1 MAENTIKVRQKQRYD
16 TEANWKS
23 KNPVLLAG
31 EIAISS
37 DKTGLMK
44 VGDGKS
50 LWTAI
55 PYSKASLSKTDV
67 TTALGYTPPTTN
79 TTYSIGTSSTAGI
92 VKLYTGTG
100 SNTDGSMTQAAIKS
114 ALDGKSGTGHTHNYA
129 GSGSAGG
136 SANSAVKLDTATAG
150 STTQP
155 VYFSGGKPAVCTY
168 TLGKSVPSNAVFTDT
183 WRGIQNNLAS
193 DSATDSLAAAQGK
206 ALKSLITDLSSK
218 SFQKKTDTIIN
229 TTDWNTI
236 KDPGCYK
243 VQVVT
248 WGDAT
253 KLHSPNAYLS
263 NLYQYGLLLVFRATD
278 ADTELRTVQIFM
290 PHRSDSSNPVL
301 TRMLN
306 GSTWNA
312 WSTIGRGIKWSE
324 INGKPSTFTPS
335 SHTHDDRYYTE
346 TEIDTKLKGKSGTDH
361 KHDLSTMINTLSTGA
376 AVPTDADYFVSQY
389 VGGGTTTTSYHR
401 RPVSALWSYIK
412 AKTDGLYQTKGNY
425 AAASHKHGNAD
436 ITNIDASKISSGT
449 IDLARLPQGALER
462 CVIVADETA
471 RLKLTTA
478 TVQKGDTVK
487 VTATNKM
494 YFVIDDTKLNTEA
507 GYTVYTAGTATSVP
521 WSGVTGK
528 PSTYPPSEHTHDINA
543 LINTL
548 GIGTATP
555 TDTDYYICQTA
566 GGGTSDLTYARR
578 STSSMWNYIKGKA
591 DTIYQP
597 KGSYATSDHTH
608 TYIIDCGNN
617 ASKTT
622 LAYSKAGL
630 GYSEYTWLAAW
641 NGYELR
647 AVNKN
652 QFATS
657 GHTHSQYYDSTISRT
672 TNTVLAAPNGSN
684 GGATF
689 RALMEEDLPRHN
701 NPYYWEFIGTSGQD
715 GYIKIMTIKPTVA
728 YQNQPMTFLFGQRG
742 VVSVCRLSI
751 EFTNAGSASTTEVN
765 SFTVAGAGMN
775 FYIVKSS
782 AGVFDVY
789 VKKIDKYDS
798 IVLYGYWKSSFMD
811 STTITFSDTQIT
823 SVPSGYV
830 QAGWGETVNRSA
842 VSNRTDNSI
851 IVQLNGGSTEGTNKF
866 TFNGSA
872 AKTINI
878 TPSAIGAS
886 AVGHSHGVLEDP
898 TKSGANTTN
907 FVSLSYYAKELDDS
921 TSDYVAVWN
930 KKGNQIGTQS
940 KSAFVLASRTYNVTS
955 GTIYLPWDDTSARAK
970 LPTIETLT
978 RWNGAYDKNG
988 GSVLAYCNQGAFA
1001 NGATCNITYGTSA
1014 PTGSGKKG
1022 DIYIQIS

>member
-1 MAENTIKVRQKQRYD
+1 MAENIIKVRQKQRCD
-16 TEANWKS
+16 TEANWTS

-37 DKTGLMK
+37 DKNGLMK

-100 SNTDGSMTQAAIKS
+100 SNTDGAMTQAAIKS
-114 ALDGKSGTGHTHNYA
+114 ALNGKSGT
-129 GSGSAGG
+129 
-136 SANSAVKLDTATAG
+136 
-150 STTQP
+150 
-155 VYFSGGKPAVCTY
+155 
-168 TLGKSVPSNAVFTDT
+168 
-183 WRGIQNNLAS
+183 
-193 DSATDSLAAAQGK
+193 
-206 ALKSLITDLSSK
+206 
-218 SFQKKTDTIIN
+218 
-229 TTDWNTI
+229 
-236 KDPGCYK
+236 
-243 VQVVT
+243 
-248 WGDAT
+248 
-253 KLHSPNAYLS
+253 
-263 NLYQYGLLLVFRATD
+263 
-278 ADTELRTVQIFM
+278 
-290 PHRSDSSNPVL
+290 
-301 TRMLN
+301 
-306 GSTWNA
+306 
-312 WSTIGRGIKWSE
+312 
-324 INGKPSTFTPS
+324 
-335 SHTHDDRYYTE
+335 
-346 TEIDTKLKGKSGTDH
+346 
-361 KHDLSTMINTLSTGA
+361 
-376 AVPTDADYFVSQY
+376 
-389 VGGGTTTTSYHR
+389 
-401 RPVSALWSYIK
+401 
-412 AKTDGLYQTKGNY
+412 
-425 AAASHKHGNAD
+425 
-436 ITNIDASKISSGT
+436 
-449 IDLARLPQGALER
+449 
-462 CVIVADETA
+462 
-471 RLKLTTA
+471 
-478 TVQKGDTVK
+478 
-487 VTATNKM
+487 
-494 YFVIDDTKLNTEA
+494 
-507 GYTVYTAGTATSVP
+507 
-521 WSGVTGK
+521 
-528 PSTYPPSEHTHDINA
+528 
-543 LINTL
+543 
-548 GIGTATP
+548 
-555 TDTDYYICQTA
+555 
-566 GGGTSDLTYARR
+566 
-578 STSSMWNYIKGKA
+578 
-591 DTIYQP
+591 
-597 KGSYATSDHTH
+597 DHTH

-701 NPYYWEFIGTSGQD
+701 NPYYREFNGTSGQD

-811 STTITFSDTQIT
+811 NTTITFSDTQIT

>member
-1 MAENTIKVRQKQRYD
+1 MAENIIKVRQKQRCD
-16 TEANWKS
+16 TEANWTS

-37 DKTGLMK
+37 DKNGLMK

-100 SNTDGSMTQAAIKS
+100 SNTDGAMTQAAIKS
-114 ALDGKSGTGHTHNYA
+114 ALNGKSGTG
-129 GSGSAGG
+129 
-136 SANSAVKLDTATAG
+136 
-150 STTQP
+150 
-155 VYFSGGKPAVCTY
+155 
-168 TLGKSVPSNAVFTDT
+168 
-183 WRGIQNNLAS
+183 
-193 DSATDSLAAAQGK
+193 
-206 ALKSLITDLSSK
+206 
-218 SFQKKTDTIIN
+218 
-229 TTDWNTI
+229 
-236 KDPGCYK
+236 
-243 VQVVT
+243 
-248 WGDAT
+248 
-253 KLHSPNAYLS
+253 
-263 NLYQYGLLLVFRATD
+263 
-278 ADTELRTVQIFM
+278 
-290 PHRSDSSNPVL
+290 
-301 TRMLN
+301 
-306 GSTWNA
+306 
-312 WSTIGRGIKWSE
+312 
-324 INGKPSTFTPS
+324 
-335 SHTHDDRYYTE
+335 
-346 TEIDTKLKGKSGTDH
+346 
-361 KHDLSTMINTLSTGA
+361 
-376 AVPTDADYFVSQY
+376 
-389 VGGGTTTTSYHR
+389 
-401 RPVSALWSYIK
+401 
-412 AKTDGLYQTKGNY
+412 
-425 AAASHKHGNAD
+425 
-436 ITNIDASKISSGT
+436 
-449 IDLARLPQGALER
+449 
-462 CVIVADETA
+462 
-471 RLKLTTA
+471 
-478 TVQKGDTVK
+478 
-487 VTATNKM
+487 
-494 YFVIDDTKLNTEA
+494 
-507 GYTVYTAGTATSVP
+507 
-521 WSGVTGK
+521 
-528 PSTYPPSEHTHDINA
+528 
-543 LINTL
+543 
-548 GIGTATP
+548 
-555 TDTDYYICQTA
+555 
-566 GGGTSDLTYARR
+566 
-578 STSSMWNYIKGKA
+578 
-591 DTIYQP
+591 
-597 KGSYATSDHTH
+597 HTH

-701 NPYYWEFIGTSGQD
+701 NPYYREFNGTSGQD

-811 STTITFSDTQIT
+811 NTTITFSDTQIT

>member
-1 MAENTIKVRQKQRYD
+1 MAENIIKVRQKQRCD
-16 TEANWKS
+16 TEANWTS

-37 DKTGLMK
+37 DKNGLMK

-100 SNTDGSMTQAAIKS
+100 SNTDGAMTQAAIKS
-114 ALDGKSGTGHTHNYA
+114 ALNGKSGT
-129 GSGSAGG
+129 
-136 SANSAVKLDTATAG
+136 
-150 STTQP
+150 
-155 VYFSGGKPAVCTY
+155 
-168 TLGKSVPSNAVFTDT
+168 
-183 WRGIQNNLAS
+183 
-193 DSATDSLAAAQGK
+193 
-206 ALKSLITDLSSK
+206 
-218 SFQKKTDTIIN
+218 
-229 TTDWNTI
+229 
-236 KDPGCYK
+236 
-243 VQVVT
+243 
-248 WGDAT
+248 
-253 KLHSPNAYLS
+253 
-263 NLYQYGLLLVFRATD
+263 
-278 ADTELRTVQIFM
+278 
-290 PHRSDSSNPVL
+290 
-301 TRMLN
+301 
-306 GSTWNA
+306 
-312 WSTIGRGIKWSE
+312 
-324 INGKPSTFTPS
+324 
-335 SHTHDDRYYTE
+335 
-346 TEIDTKLKGKSGTDH
+346 
-361 KHDLSTMINTLSTGA
+361 
-376 AVPTDADYFVSQY
+376 
-389 VGGGTTTTSYHR
+389 
-401 RPVSALWSYIK
+401 
-412 AKTDGLYQTKGNY
+412 
-425 AAASHKHGNAD
+425 
-436 ITNIDASKISSGT
+436 
-449 IDLARLPQGALER
+449 
-462 CVIVADETA
+462 
-471 RLKLTTA
+471 
-478 TVQKGDTVK
+478 
-487 VTATNKM
+487 
-494 YFVIDDTKLNTEA
+494 
-507 GYTVYTAGTATSVP
+507 
-521 WSGVTGK
+521 
-528 PSTYPPSEHTHDINA
+528 
-543 LINTL
+543 
-548 GIGTATP
+548 
-555 TDTDYYICQTA
+555 
-566 GGGTSDLTYARR
+566 
-578 STSSMWNYIKGKA
+578 
-591 DTIYQP
+591 
-597 KGSYATSDHTH
+597 DHTH

-751 EFTNAGSASTTEVN
+751 EFTNAGSVSTTEVN

-872 AKTINI
+872 SKTINI

>member
-1 MAENTIKVRQKQRYD
+1 MAENIIKVRQKQRCD
-16 TEANWKS
+16 TEANWTS

-37 DKTGLMK
+37 DKNGLMK

-100 SNTDGSMTQAAIKS
+100 SNTDGAMTQAAIKS
-114 ALDGKSGTGHTHNYA
+114 ALNGKSGT
-129 GSGSAGG
+129 
-136 SANSAVKLDTATAG
+136 
-150 STTQP
+150 
-155 VYFSGGKPAVCTY
+155 
-168 TLGKSVPSNAVFTDT
+168 
-183 WRGIQNNLAS
+183 
-193 DSATDSLAAAQGK
+193 
-206 ALKSLITDLSSK
+206 
-218 SFQKKTDTIIN
+218 
-229 TTDWNTI
+229 
-236 KDPGCYK
+236 
-243 VQVVT
+243 
-248 WGDAT
+248 
-253 KLHSPNAYLS
+253 
-263 NLYQYGLLLVFRATD
+263 
-278 ADTELRTVQIFM
+278 
-290 PHRSDSSNPVL
+290 
-301 TRMLN
+301 
-306 GSTWNA
+306 
-312 WSTIGRGIKWSE
+312 
-324 INGKPSTFTPS
+324 
-335 SHTHDDRYYTE
+335 
-346 TEIDTKLKGKSGTDH
+346 
-361 KHDLSTMINTLSTGA
+361 
-376 AVPTDADYFVSQY
+376 
-389 VGGGTTTTSYHR
+389 
-401 RPVSALWSYIK
+401 
-412 AKTDGLYQTKGNY
+412 
-425 AAASHKHGNAD
+425 
-436 ITNIDASKISSGT
+436 
-449 IDLARLPQGALER
+449 
-462 CVIVADETA
+462 
-471 RLKLTTA
+471 
-478 TVQKGDTVK
+478 
-487 VTATNKM
+487 
-494 YFVIDDTKLNTEA
+494 
-507 GYTVYTAGTATSVP
+507 
-521 WSGVTGK
+521 
-528 PSTYPPSEHTHDINA
+528 
-543 LINTL
+543 
-548 GIGTATP
+548 
-555 TDTDYYICQTA
+555 
-566 GGGTSDLTYARR
+566 
-578 STSSMWNYIKGKA
+578 
-591 DTIYQP
+591 
-597 KGSYATSDHTH
+597 DHTH

-701 NPYYWEFIGTSGQD
+701 NPYYREFNGTSGQD

>member
-1 MAENTIKVRQKQRYD
+1 MAENIIKVRQKQRCD
-16 TEANWKS
+16 TEANWTS

-37 DKTGLMK
+37 DKNGLMK

-92 VKLYTGTG
+92 AKLYTGTG
-100 SNTDGSMTQAAIKS
+100 SNTDGAMTQAAIKS
-114 ALDGKSGTGHTHNYA
+114 ALNGKSGT
-129 GSGSAGG
+129 
-136 SANSAVKLDTATAG
+136 
-150 STTQP
+150 
-155 VYFSGGKPAVCTY
+155 
-168 TLGKSVPSNAVFTDT
+168 
-183 WRGIQNNLAS
+183 
-193 DSATDSLAAAQGK
+193 
-206 ALKSLITDLSSK
+206 
-218 SFQKKTDTIIN
+218 
-229 TTDWNTI
+229 
-236 KDPGCYK
+236 
-243 VQVVT
+243 
-248 WGDAT
+248 
-253 KLHSPNAYLS
+253 
-263 NLYQYGLLLVFRATD
+263 
-278 ADTELRTVQIFM
+278 
-290 PHRSDSSNPVL
+290 
-301 TRMLN
+301 
-306 GSTWNA
+306 
-312 WSTIGRGIKWSE
+312 
-324 INGKPSTFTPS
+324 
-335 SHTHDDRYYTE
+335 
-346 TEIDTKLKGKSGTDH
+346 
-361 KHDLSTMINTLSTGA
+361 
-376 AVPTDADYFVSQY
+376 
-389 VGGGTTTTSYHR
+389 
-401 RPVSALWSYIK
+401 
-412 AKTDGLYQTKGNY
+412 
-425 AAASHKHGNAD
+425 
-436 ITNIDASKISSGT
+436 
-449 IDLARLPQGALER
+449 
-462 CVIVADETA
+462 
-471 RLKLTTA
+471 
-478 TVQKGDTVK
+478 
-487 VTATNKM
+487 
-494 YFVIDDTKLNTEA
+494 
-507 GYTVYTAGTATSVP
+507 
-521 WSGVTGK
+521 
-528 PSTYPPSEHTHDINA
+528 
-543 LINTL
+543 
-548 GIGTATP
+548 
-555 TDTDYYICQTA
+555 
-566 GGGTSDLTYARR
+566 
-578 STSSMWNYIKGKA
+578 
-591 DTIYQP
+591 
-597 KGSYATSDHTH
+597 DHTH

-751 EFTNAGSASTTEVN
+751 EFTNAGSVSTTEVN

-872 AKTINI
+872 SKTINI

>member
-1 MAENTIKVRQKQRYD
+1 MAENIIKVRQKQRCD
-16 TEANWKS
+16 TEANWTS

-37 DKTGLMK
+37 DKNGLMK

-100 SNTDGSMTQAAIKS
+100 SNTDGAMTQAAIKS
-114 ALDGKSGTGHTHNYA
+114 ALNGKSGT
-129 GSGSAGG
+129 
-136 SANSAVKLDTATAG
+136 
-150 STTQP
+150 
-155 VYFSGGKPAVCTY
+155 
-168 TLGKSVPSNAVFTDT
+168 
-183 WRGIQNNLAS
+183 
-193 DSATDSLAAAQGK
+193 
-206 ALKSLITDLSSK
+206 
-218 SFQKKTDTIIN
+218 
-229 TTDWNTI
+229 
-236 KDPGCYK
+236 
-243 VQVVT
+243 
-248 WGDAT
+248 
-253 KLHSPNAYLS
+253 
-263 NLYQYGLLLVFRATD
+263 
-278 ADTELRTVQIFM
+278 
-290 PHRSDSSNPVL
+290 
-301 TRMLN
+301 
-306 GSTWNA
+306 
-312 WSTIGRGIKWSE
+312 
-324 INGKPSTFTPS
+324 
-335 SHTHDDRYYTE
+335 
-346 TEIDTKLKGKSGTDH
+346 
-361 KHDLSTMINTLSTGA
+361 
-376 AVPTDADYFVSQY
+376 
-389 VGGGTTTTSYHR
+389 
-401 RPVSALWSYIK
+401 
-412 AKTDGLYQTKGNY
+412 
-425 AAASHKHGNAD
+425 
-436 ITNIDASKISSGT
+436 
-449 IDLARLPQGALER
+449 
-462 CVIVADETA
+462 
-471 RLKLTTA
+471 
-478 TVQKGDTVK
+478 
-487 VTATNKM
+487 
-494 YFVIDDTKLNTEA
+494 
-507 GYTVYTAGTATSVP
+507 
-521 WSGVTGK
+521 
-528 PSTYPPSEHTHDINA
+528 
-543 LINTL
+543 
-548 GIGTATP
+548 
-555 TDTDYYICQTA
+555 
-566 GGGTSDLTYARR
+566 
-578 STSSMWNYIKGKA
+578 
-591 DTIYQP
+591 
-597 KGSYATSDHTH
+597 DHTH

-701 NPYYWEFIGTSGQD
+701 NPYYREFNGTSGQD

-811 STTITFSDTQIT
+811 NTTITFSDTQIT
-823 SVPSGYV
+823 SVPSGYA

>member
-1 MAENTIKVRQKQRYD
+1 MAENIIKVRQKQRCD
-16 TEANWKS
+16 TEANWTS

-37 DKTGLMK
+37 DKNGLMK

-79 TTYSIGTSSTAGI
+79 TTYSIGTPSTAGI

-100 SNTDGSMTQAAIKS
+100 SNTDGAMTQAAIKS
-114 ALDGKSGTGHTHNYA
+114 ALNGKSGT
-129 GSGSAGG
+129 
-136 SANSAVKLDTATAG
+136 
-150 STTQP
+150 
-155 VYFSGGKPAVCTY
+155 
-168 TLGKSVPSNAVFTDT
+168 
-183 WRGIQNNLAS
+183 
-193 DSATDSLAAAQGK
+193 
-206 ALKSLITDLSSK
+206 
-218 SFQKKTDTIIN
+218 
-229 TTDWNTI
+229 
-236 KDPGCYK
+236 
-243 VQVVT
+243 
-248 WGDAT
+248 
-253 KLHSPNAYLS
+253 
-263 NLYQYGLLLVFRATD
+263 
-278 ADTELRTVQIFM
+278 
-290 PHRSDSSNPVL
+290 
-301 TRMLN
+301 
-306 GSTWNA
+306 
-312 WSTIGRGIKWSE
+312 
-324 INGKPSTFTPS
+324 
-335 SHTHDDRYYTE
+335 
-346 TEIDTKLKGKSGTDH
+346 
-361 KHDLSTMINTLSTGA
+361 
-376 AVPTDADYFVSQY
+376 
-389 VGGGTTTTSYHR
+389 
-401 RPVSALWSYIK
+401 
-412 AKTDGLYQTKGNY
+412 
-425 AAASHKHGNAD
+425 
-436 ITNIDASKISSGT
+436 
-449 IDLARLPQGALER
+449 
-462 CVIVADETA
+462 
-471 RLKLTTA
+471 
-478 TVQKGDTVK
+478 
-487 VTATNKM
+487 
-494 YFVIDDTKLNTEA
+494 
-507 GYTVYTAGTATSVP
+507 
-521 WSGVTGK
+521 
-528 PSTYPPSEHTHDINA
+528 
-543 LINTL
+543 
-548 GIGTATP
+548 
-555 TDTDYYICQTA
+555 
-566 GGGTSDLTYARR
+566 
-578 STSSMWNYIKGKA
+578 
-591 DTIYQP
+591 
-597 KGSYATSDHTH
+597 DHTH

-751 EFTNAGSASTTEVN
+751 EFTNAGSVSTTEVN

-872 AKTINI
+872 SKTINI

>member
-1 MAENTIKVRQKQRYD
+1 MAENIIKVRQKQRCD
-16 TEANWKS
+16 TEANWTS

-37 DKTGLMK
+37 DKNGLMK

-100 SNTDGSMTQAAIKS
+100 SNTDGAMTQAAIKS
-114 ALDGKSGTGHTHNYA
+114 ALNGKSGT
-129 GSGSAGG
+129 
-136 SANSAVKLDTATAG
+136 
-150 STTQP
+150 
-155 VYFSGGKPAVCTY
+155 
-168 TLGKSVPSNAVFTDT
+168 
-183 WRGIQNNLAS
+183 
-193 DSATDSLAAAQGK
+193 
-206 ALKSLITDLSSK
+206 
-218 SFQKKTDTIIN
+218 
-229 TTDWNTI
+229 
-236 KDPGCYK
+236 
-243 VQVVT
+243 
-248 WGDAT
+248 
-253 KLHSPNAYLS
+253 
-263 NLYQYGLLLVFRATD
+263 
-278 ADTELRTVQIFM
+278 
-290 PHRSDSSNPVL
+290 
-301 TRMLN
+301 
-306 GSTWNA
+306 
-312 WSTIGRGIKWSE
+312 
-324 INGKPSTFTPS
+324 
-335 SHTHDDRYYTE
+335 
-346 TEIDTKLKGKSGTDH
+346 
-361 KHDLSTMINTLSTGA
+361 
-376 AVPTDADYFVSQY
+376 
-389 VGGGTTTTSYHR
+389 
-401 RPVSALWSYIK
+401 
-412 AKTDGLYQTKGNY
+412 
-425 AAASHKHGNAD
+425 
-436 ITNIDASKISSGT
+436 
-449 IDLARLPQGALER
+449 
-462 CVIVADETA
+462 
-471 RLKLTTA
+471 
-478 TVQKGDTVK
+478 
-487 VTATNKM
+487 
-494 YFVIDDTKLNTEA
+494 
-507 GYTVYTAGTATSVP
+507 
-521 WSGVTGK
+521 
-528 PSTYPPSEHTHDINA
+528 
-543 LINTL
+543 
-548 GIGTATP
+548 
-555 TDTDYYICQTA
+555 
-566 GGGTSDLTYARR
+566 
-578 STSSMWNYIKGKA
+578 
-591 DTIYQP
+591 
-597 KGSYATSDHTH
+597 DHTH

-617 ASKTT
+617 VSKTT

-751 EFTNAGSASTTEVN
+751 EFTNAGSVSTTEVN

-872 AKTINI
+872 SKTINI

>member
-37 DKTGLMK
+37 DKNGLMK

-50 LWTAI
+50 LWTVI

-100 SNTDGSMTQAAIKS
+100 SNTDGAMTQAAIKS
-114 ALDGKSGTGHTHNYA
+114 ALNGKSGT
-129 GSGSAGG
+129 
-136 SANSAVKLDTATAG
+136 
-150 STTQP
+150 
-155 VYFSGGKPAVCTY
+155 
-168 TLGKSVPSNAVFTDT
+168 
-183 WRGIQNNLAS
+183 
-193 DSATDSLAAAQGK
+193 
-206 ALKSLITDLSSK
+206 
-218 SFQKKTDTIIN
+218 
-229 TTDWNTI
+229 
-236 KDPGCYK
+236 
-243 VQVVT
+243 
-248 WGDAT
+248 
-253 KLHSPNAYLS
+253 
-263 NLYQYGLLLVFRATD
+263 
-278 ADTELRTVQIFM
+278 
-290 PHRSDSSNPVL
+290 
-301 TRMLN
+301 
-306 GSTWNA
+306 
-312 WSTIGRGIKWSE
+312 
-324 INGKPSTFTPS
+324 
-335 SHTHDDRYYTE
+335 
-346 TEIDTKLKGKSGTDH
+346 
-361 KHDLSTMINTLSTGA
+361 
-376 AVPTDADYFVSQY
+376 
-389 VGGGTTTTSYHR
+389 
-401 RPVSALWSYIK
+401 
-412 AKTDGLYQTKGNY
+412 
-425 AAASHKHGNAD
+425 
-436 ITNIDASKISSGT
+436 
-449 IDLARLPQGALER
+449 
-462 CVIVADETA
+462 
-471 RLKLTTA
+471 
-478 TVQKGDTVK
+478 
-487 VTATNKM
+487 
-494 YFVIDDTKLNTEA
+494 
-507 GYTVYTAGTATSVP
+507 
-521 WSGVTGK
+521 
-528 PSTYPPSEHTHDINA
+528 
-543 LINTL
+543 
-548 GIGTATP
+548 
-555 TDTDYYICQTA
+555 
-566 GGGTSDLTYARR
+566 
-578 STSSMWNYIKGKA
+578 
-591 DTIYQP
+591 
-597 KGSYATSDHTH
+597 DHTH

-751 EFTNAGSASTTEVN
+751 EFTNAGSVSTTEVN

>member
-1 MAENTIKVRQKQRYD
+1 MAENIIKVRQKQRCD
-16 TEANWKS
+16 TEANWTS

-37 DKTGLMK
+37 DKNGLMK

-100 SNTDGSMTQAAIKS
+100 SNTDGAMTQAAIKS
-114 ALDGKSGTGHTHNYA
+114 ALNGKSGT
-129 GSGSAGG
+129 
-136 SANSAVKLDTATAG
+136 
-150 STTQP
+150 
-155 VYFSGGKPAVCTY
+155 
-168 TLGKSVPSNAVFTDT
+168 
-183 WRGIQNNLAS
+183 
-193 DSATDSLAAAQGK
+193 
-206 ALKSLITDLSSK
+206 
-218 SFQKKTDTIIN
+218 
-229 TTDWNTI
+229 
-236 KDPGCYK
+236 
-243 VQVVT
+243 
-248 WGDAT
+248 
-253 KLHSPNAYLS
+253 
-263 NLYQYGLLLVFRATD
+263 
-278 ADTELRTVQIFM
+278 
-290 PHRSDSSNPVL
+290 
-301 TRMLN
+301 
-306 GSTWNA
+306 
-312 WSTIGRGIKWSE
+312 
-324 INGKPSTFTPS
+324 
-335 SHTHDDRYYTE
+335 
-346 TEIDTKLKGKSGTDH
+346 
-361 KHDLSTMINTLSTGA
+361 
-376 AVPTDADYFVSQY
+376 
-389 VGGGTTTTSYHR
+389 
-401 RPVSALWSYIK
+401 
-412 AKTDGLYQTKGNY
+412 
-425 AAASHKHGNAD
+425 
-436 ITNIDASKISSGT
+436 
-449 IDLARLPQGALER
+449 
-462 CVIVADETA
+462 
-471 RLKLTTA
+471 
-478 TVQKGDTVK
+478 
-487 VTATNKM
+487 
-494 YFVIDDTKLNTEA
+494 
-507 GYTVYTAGTATSVP
+507 
-521 WSGVTGK
+521 
-528 PSTYPPSEHTHDINA
+528 
-543 LINTL
+543 
-548 GIGTATP
+548 
-555 TDTDYYICQTA
+555 
-566 GGGTSDLTYARR
+566 
-578 STSSMWNYIKGKA
+578 
-591 DTIYQP
+591 
-597 KGSYATSDHTH
+597 DHTH

-689 RALMEEDLPRHN
+689 RALMEEDIPRHN

-751 EFTNAGSASTTEVN
+751 EFTNAGSVSTTEVN

-872 AKTINI
+872 SKTINI

>member
-290 PHRSDSSNPVL
+290 PHRSDSGNPVL

-361 KHDLSTMINTLSTGA
+361 
-376 AVPTDADYFVSQY
+376 
-389 VGGGTTTTSYHR
+389 
-401 RPVSALWSYIK
+401 
-412 AKTDGLYQTKGNY
+412 
-425 AAASHKHGNAD
+425 
-436 ITNIDASKISSGT
+436 
-449 IDLARLPQGALER
+449 
-462 CVIVADETA
+462 
-471 RLKLTTA
+471 
-478 TVQKGDTVK
+478 
-487 VTATNKM
+487 
-494 YFVIDDTKLNTEA
+494 
-507 GYTVYTAGTATSVP
+507 
-521 WSGVTGK
+521 
-528 PSTYPPSEHTHDINA
+528 
-543 LINTL
+543 
-548 GIGTATP
+548 
-555 TDTDYYICQTA
+555 
-566 GGGTSDLTYARR
+566 
-578 STSSMWNYIKGKA
+578 
-591 DTIYQP
+591 
-597 KGSYATSDHTH
+597 TH

-622 LAYSKAGL
+622 LAYSKTGL

-751 EFTNAGSASTTEVN
+751 EFTNAGSVSTTEVN

>member
-1 MAENTIKVRQKQRYD
+1 MAENIIKVRQKQRCD
-16 TEANWKS
+16 TEANWTS

-37 DKTGLMK
+37 DKNGLMK

-100 SNTDGSMTQAAIKS
+100 SNTDGAMTQAAIKS
-114 ALDGKSGTGHTHNYA
+114 ALNGKSGT
-129 GSGSAGG
+129 
-136 SANSAVKLDTATAG
+136 
-150 STTQP
+150 
-155 VYFSGGKPAVCTY
+155 
-168 TLGKSVPSNAVFTDT
+168 
-183 WRGIQNNLAS
+183 
-193 DSATDSLAAAQGK
+193 
-206 ALKSLITDLSSK
+206 
-218 SFQKKTDTIIN
+218 
-229 TTDWNTI
+229 
-236 KDPGCYK
+236 
-243 VQVVT
+243 
-248 WGDAT
+248 
-253 KLHSPNAYLS
+253 
-263 NLYQYGLLLVFRATD
+263 
-278 ADTELRTVQIFM
+278 
-290 PHRSDSSNPVL
+290 
-301 TRMLN
+301 
-306 GSTWNA
+306 
-312 WSTIGRGIKWSE
+312 
-324 INGKPSTFTPS
+324 
-335 SHTHDDRYYTE
+335 
-346 TEIDTKLKGKSGTDH
+346 
-361 KHDLSTMINTLSTGA
+361 
-376 AVPTDADYFVSQY
+376 
-389 VGGGTTTTSYHR
+389 
-401 RPVSALWSYIK
+401 
-412 AKTDGLYQTKGNY
+412 
-425 AAASHKHGNAD
+425 
-436 ITNIDASKISSGT
+436 
-449 IDLARLPQGALER
+449 
-462 CVIVADETA
+462 
-471 RLKLTTA
+471 
-478 TVQKGDTVK
+478 
-487 VTATNKM
+487 
-494 YFVIDDTKLNTEA
+494 
-507 GYTVYTAGTATSVP
+507 
-521 WSGVTGK
+521 
-528 PSTYPPSEHTHDINA
+528 
-543 LINTL
+543 
-548 GIGTATP
+548 
-555 TDTDYYICQTA
+555 
-566 GGGTSDLTYARR
+566 
-578 STSSMWNYIKGKA
+578 
-591 DTIYQP
+591 
-597 KGSYATSDHTH
+597 DHTH

-701 NPYYWEFIGTSGQD
+701 NPYYREFNGTSGQD

-811 STTITFSDTQIT
+811 NTTITFSDTQIT

-842 VSNRTDNSI
+842 VSNCTDNSI

>member
-1 MAENTIKVRQKQRYD
+1 MAENIIKVRQKQRCD
-16 TEANWKS
+16 TEANWTS

-37 DKTGLMK
+37 DKNGLMK

-100 SNTDGSMTQAAIKS
+100 SNTDGAMTQAAIKS
-114 ALDGKSGTGHTHNYA
+114 ALNGKSGT
-129 GSGSAGG
+129 
-136 SANSAVKLDTATAG
+136 
-150 STTQP
+150 
-155 VYFSGGKPAVCTY
+155 
-168 TLGKSVPSNAVFTDT
+168 
-183 WRGIQNNLAS
+183 
-193 DSATDSLAAAQGK
+193 
-206 ALKSLITDLSSK
+206 
-218 SFQKKTDTIIN
+218 
-229 TTDWNTI
+229 
-236 KDPGCYK
+236 
-243 VQVVT
+243 
-248 WGDAT
+248 
-253 KLHSPNAYLS
+253 
-263 NLYQYGLLLVFRATD
+263 
-278 ADTELRTVQIFM
+278 
-290 PHRSDSSNPVL
+290 
-301 TRMLN
+301 
-306 GSTWNA
+306 
-312 WSTIGRGIKWSE
+312 
-324 INGKPSTFTPS
+324 
-335 SHTHDDRYYTE
+335 
-346 TEIDTKLKGKSGTDH
+346 
-361 KHDLSTMINTLSTGA
+361 
-376 AVPTDADYFVSQY
+376 
-389 VGGGTTTTSYHR
+389 
-401 RPVSALWSYIK
+401 
-412 AKTDGLYQTKGNY
+412 
-425 AAASHKHGNAD
+425 
-436 ITNIDASKISSGT
+436 
-449 IDLARLPQGALER
+449 
-462 CVIVADETA
+462 
-471 RLKLTTA
+471 
-478 TVQKGDTVK
+478 
-487 VTATNKM
+487 
-494 YFVIDDTKLNTEA
+494 
-507 GYTVYTAGTATSVP
+507 
-521 WSGVTGK
+521 
-528 PSTYPPSEHTHDINA
+528 
-543 LINTL
+543 
-548 GIGTATP
+548 
-555 TDTDYYICQTA
+555 
-566 GGGTSDLTYARR
+566 
-578 STSSMWNYIKGKA
+578 
-591 DTIYQP
+591 
-597 KGSYATSDHTH
+597 DHTH

-751 EFTNAGSASTTEVN
+751 EFTNAGSVSTTEVN

>member
-1 MAENTIKVRQKQRYD
+1 MAENIIKVRQKQRCD
-16 TEANWKS
+16 TEANWTS

-37 DKTGLMK
+37 DKNGLMK

-100 SNTDGSMTQAAIKS
+100 SNTDGAMTQAAIKS
-114 ALDGKSGTGHTHNYA
+114 ALNGKSGT
-129 GSGSAGG
+129 
-136 SANSAVKLDTATAG
+136 
-150 STTQP
+150 
-155 VYFSGGKPAVCTY
+155 
-168 TLGKSVPSNAVFTDT
+168 
-183 WRGIQNNLAS
+183 
-193 DSATDSLAAAQGK
+193 
-206 ALKSLITDLSSK
+206 
-218 SFQKKTDTIIN
+218 
-229 TTDWNTI
+229 
-236 KDPGCYK
+236 
-243 VQVVT
+243 
-248 WGDAT
+248 
-253 KLHSPNAYLS
+253 
-263 NLYQYGLLLVFRATD
+263 
-278 ADTELRTVQIFM
+278 
-290 PHRSDSSNPVL
+290 
-301 TRMLN
+301 
-306 GSTWNA
+306 
-312 WSTIGRGIKWSE
+312 
-324 INGKPSTFTPS
+324 
-335 SHTHDDRYYTE
+335 
-346 TEIDTKLKGKSGTDH
+346 
-361 KHDLSTMINTLSTGA
+361 
-376 AVPTDADYFVSQY
+376 
-389 VGGGTTTTSYHR
+389 
-401 RPVSALWSYIK
+401 
-412 AKTDGLYQTKGNY
+412 
-425 AAASHKHGNAD
+425 
-436 ITNIDASKISSGT
+436 
-449 IDLARLPQGALER
+449 
-462 CVIVADETA
+462 
-471 RLKLTTA
+471 
-478 TVQKGDTVK
+478 
-487 VTATNKM
+487 
-494 YFVIDDTKLNTEA
+494 
-507 GYTVYTAGTATSVP
+507 
-521 WSGVTGK
+521 
-528 PSTYPPSEHTHDINA
+528 
-543 LINTL
+543 
-548 GIGTATP
+548 
-555 TDTDYYICQTA
+555 
-566 GGGTSDLTYARR
+566 
-578 STSSMWNYIKGKA
+578 
-591 DTIYQP
+591 
-597 KGSYATSDHTH
+597 DHTH

-751 EFTNAGSASTTEVN
+751 EFTNAGSVSTTEVN

-907 FVSLSYYAKELDDS
+907 FVSLSYYAKELDDN

>member
-37 DKTGLMK
+37 DKNGLMK

-100 SNTDGSMTQAAIKS
+100 SNTDGAMTQAAIKS
-114 ALDGKSGTGHTHNYA
+114 ALNGKSGT
-129 GSGSAGG
+129 
-136 SANSAVKLDTATAG
+136 
-150 STTQP
+150 
-155 VYFSGGKPAVCTY
+155 
-168 TLGKSVPSNAVFTDT
+168 
-183 WRGIQNNLAS
+183 
-193 DSATDSLAAAQGK
+193 
-206 ALKSLITDLSSK
+206 
-218 SFQKKTDTIIN
+218 
-229 TTDWNTI
+229 
-236 KDPGCYK
+236 
-243 VQVVT
+243 
-248 WGDAT
+248 
-253 KLHSPNAYLS
+253 
-263 NLYQYGLLLVFRATD
+263 
-278 ADTELRTVQIFM
+278 
-290 PHRSDSSNPVL
+290 
-301 TRMLN
+301 
-306 GSTWNA
+306 
-312 WSTIGRGIKWSE
+312 
-324 INGKPSTFTPS
+324 
-335 SHTHDDRYYTE
+335 
-346 TEIDTKLKGKSGTDH
+346 
-361 KHDLSTMINTLSTGA
+361 
-376 AVPTDADYFVSQY
+376 
-389 VGGGTTTTSYHR
+389 
-401 RPVSALWSYIK
+401 
-412 AKTDGLYQTKGNY
+412 
-425 AAASHKHGNAD
+425 
-436 ITNIDASKISSGT
+436 
-449 IDLARLPQGALER
+449 
-462 CVIVADETA
+462 
-471 RLKLTTA
+471 
-478 TVQKGDTVK
+478 
-487 VTATNKM
+487 
-494 YFVIDDTKLNTEA
+494 
-507 GYTVYTAGTATSVP
+507 
-521 WSGVTGK
+521 
-528 PSTYPPSEHTHDINA
+528 
-543 LINTL
+543 
-548 GIGTATP
+548 
-555 TDTDYYICQTA
+555 
-566 GGGTSDLTYARR
+566 
-578 STSSMWNYIKGKA
+578 
-591 DTIYQP
+591 
-597 KGSYATSDHTH
+597 DHTH

-701 NPYYWEFIGTSGQD
+701 NPYYREFNGTSGQD

-811 STTITFSDTQIT
+811 NTTITFSDTQIT

-907 FVSLSYYAKELDDS
+907 FVSLSYYTKELDDS

>member
-1 MAENTIKVRQKQRYD
+1 MAENIIKVRQKQRCD
-16 TEANWKS
+16 TEANWTS

-37 DKTGLMK
+37 DKNGLMK

-100 SNTDGSMTQAAIKS
+100 SNTDGAMTQAAIKS
-114 ALDGKSGTGHTHNYA
+114 ALNGKSGT
-129 GSGSAGG
+129 
-136 SANSAVKLDTATAG
+136 
-150 STTQP
+150 
-155 VYFSGGKPAVCTY
+155 
-168 TLGKSVPSNAVFTDT
+168 
-183 WRGIQNNLAS
+183 
-193 DSATDSLAAAQGK
+193 
-206 ALKSLITDLSSK
+206 
-218 SFQKKTDTIIN
+218 
-229 TTDWNTI
+229 
-236 KDPGCYK
+236 
-243 VQVVT
+243 
-248 WGDAT
+248 
-253 KLHSPNAYLS
+253 
-263 NLYQYGLLLVFRATD
+263 
-278 ADTELRTVQIFM
+278 
-290 PHRSDSSNPVL
+290 
-301 TRMLN
+301 
-306 GSTWNA
+306 
-312 WSTIGRGIKWSE
+312 
-324 INGKPSTFTPS
+324 
-335 SHTHDDRYYTE
+335 
-346 TEIDTKLKGKSGTDH
+346 
-361 KHDLSTMINTLSTGA
+361 
-376 AVPTDADYFVSQY
+376 
-389 VGGGTTTTSYHR
+389 
-401 RPVSALWSYIK
+401 
-412 AKTDGLYQTKGNY
+412 
-425 AAASHKHGNAD
+425 
-436 ITNIDASKISSGT
+436 
-449 IDLARLPQGALER
+449 
-462 CVIVADETA
+462 
-471 RLKLTTA
+471 
-478 TVQKGDTVK
+478 
-487 VTATNKM
+487 
-494 YFVIDDTKLNTEA
+494 
-507 GYTVYTAGTATSVP
+507 
-521 WSGVTGK
+521 
-528 PSTYPPSEHTHDINA
+528 
-543 LINTL
+543 
-548 GIGTATP
+548 
-555 TDTDYYICQTA
+555 
-566 GGGTSDLTYARR
+566 
-578 STSSMWNYIKGKA
+578 
-591 DTIYQP
+591 
-597 KGSYATSDHTH
+597 DHTH

-701 NPYYWEFIGTSGQD
+701 NPYYREFNGTSGQD

-751 EFTNAGSASTTEVN
+751 EFTNAGSTSTTEVN

-811 STTITFSDTQIT
+811 NTTITFSDTQIT

-886 AVGHSHGVLEDP
+886 AVGHSHSVLEDP

-907 FVSLSYYAKELDDS
+907 FVSLSYYTKELDDS

>member
-290 PHRSDSSNPVL
+290 PHRSDSGNPVL

-361 KHDLSTMINTLSTGA
+361 
-376 AVPTDADYFVSQY
+376 
-389 VGGGTTTTSYHR
+389 
-401 RPVSALWSYIK
+401 
-412 AKTDGLYQTKGNY
+412 
-425 AAASHKHGNAD
+425 
-436 ITNIDASKISSGT
+436 
-449 IDLARLPQGALER
+449 
-462 CVIVADETA
+462 
-471 RLKLTTA
+471 
-478 TVQKGDTVK
+478 
-487 VTATNKM
+487 
-494 YFVIDDTKLNTEA
+494 
-507 GYTVYTAGTATSVP
+507 
-521 WSGVTGK
+521 
-528 PSTYPPSEHTHDINA
+528 
-543 LINTL
+543 
-548 GIGTATP
+548 
-555 TDTDYYICQTA
+555 
-566 GGGTSDLTYARR
+566 
-578 STSSMWNYIKGKA
+578 
-591 DTIYQP
+591 
-597 KGSYATSDHTH
+597 TH

-622 LAYSKAGL
+622 LAYSKTGL

-689 RALMEEDLPRHN
+689 RALMEGDLPRHN
-701 NPYYWEFIGTSGQD
+701 NPYYREFNGTSRQD

-751 EFTNAGSASTTEVN
+751 EFTNAGSVSTTEVN

>member
-1 MAENTIKVRQKQRYD
+1 MAENIIKVRQKQRCD
-16 TEANWKS
+16 TEANWTS

-114 ALDGKSGTGHTHNYA
+114 ALNGKSGMGHTHNYA

-183 WRGIQNNLAS
+183 WRGIQNNLTS

-243 VQVVT
+243 VQVAT

-290 PHRSDSSNPVL
+290 PHRSDSGNPVL

-361 KHDLSTMINTLSTGA
+361 
-376 AVPTDADYFVSQY
+376 
-389 VGGGTTTTSYHR
+389 
-401 RPVSALWSYIK
+401 
-412 AKTDGLYQTKGNY
+412 
-425 AAASHKHGNAD
+425 
-436 ITNIDASKISSGT
+436 
-449 IDLARLPQGALER
+449 
-462 CVIVADETA
+462 
-471 RLKLTTA
+471 
-478 TVQKGDTVK
+478 
-487 VTATNKM
+487 
-494 YFVIDDTKLNTEA
+494 
-507 GYTVYTAGTATSVP
+507 
-521 WSGVTGK
+521 
-528 PSTYPPSEHTHDINA
+528 
-543 LINTL
+543 
-548 GIGTATP
+548 
-555 TDTDYYICQTA
+555 
-566 GGGTSDLTYARR
+566 
-578 STSSMWNYIKGKA
+578 
-591 DTIYQP
+591 
-597 KGSYATSDHTH
+597 TH

-622 LAYSKAGL
+622 LAYSKTGL

-689 RALMEEDLPRHN
+689 RALMEGDLPRHN
-701 NPYYWEFIGTSGQD
+701 NPYYREFNGTSGQD

-751 EFTNAGSASTTEVN
+751 EFTNAGSVSTTEVN

>member
-1 MAENTIKVRQKQRYD
+1 MAENIIKVRQKQRCD
-16 TEANWKS
+16 TEANWTS

-37 DKTGLMK
+37 DKNGLMK

-100 SNTDGSMTQAAIKS
+100 SNTDGAMTQAAIKS
-114 ALDGKSGTGHTHNYA
+114 ALNGKSGTG
-129 GSGSAGG
+129 
-136 SANSAVKLDTATAG
+136 
-150 STTQP
+150 
-155 VYFSGGKPAVCTY
+155 
-168 TLGKSVPSNAVFTDT
+168 
-183 WRGIQNNLAS
+183 
-193 DSATDSLAAAQGK
+193 
-206 ALKSLITDLSSK
+206 
-218 SFQKKTDTIIN
+218 
-229 TTDWNTI
+229 
-236 KDPGCYK
+236 
-243 VQVVT
+243 
-248 WGDAT
+248 
-253 KLHSPNAYLS
+253 
-263 NLYQYGLLLVFRATD
+263 
-278 ADTELRTVQIFM
+278 
-290 PHRSDSSNPVL
+290 
-301 TRMLN
+301 
-306 GSTWNA
+306 
-312 WSTIGRGIKWSE
+312 
-324 INGKPSTFTPS
+324 
-335 SHTHDDRYYTE
+335 
-346 TEIDTKLKGKSGTDH
+346 
-361 KHDLSTMINTLSTGA
+361 
-376 AVPTDADYFVSQY
+376 
-389 VGGGTTTTSYHR
+389 
-401 RPVSALWSYIK
+401 
-412 AKTDGLYQTKGNY
+412 
-425 AAASHKHGNAD
+425 
-436 ITNIDASKISSGT
+436 
-449 IDLARLPQGALER
+449 
-462 CVIVADETA
+462 
-471 RLKLTTA
+471 
-478 TVQKGDTVK
+478 
-487 VTATNKM
+487 
-494 YFVIDDTKLNTEA
+494 
-507 GYTVYTAGTATSVP
+507 
-521 WSGVTGK
+521 
-528 PSTYPPSEHTHDINA
+528 
-543 LINTL
+543 
-548 GIGTATP
+548 
-555 TDTDYYICQTA
+555 
-566 GGGTSDLTYARR
+566 
-578 STSSMWNYIKGKA
+578 
-591 DTIYQP
+591 
-597 KGSYATSDHTH
+597 HTH

-622 LAYSKAGL
+622 LAYSKVGL

-751 EFTNAGSASTTEVN
+751 EFTNAGSVSTTEVN

>member
-1 MAENTIKVRQKQRYD
+1 MAENIIKVRQKQRCD
-16 TEANWKS
+16 TEANWTS

-37 DKTGLMK
+37 DKNGLMK

-100 SNTDGSMTQAAIKS
+100 SNTDGAMTQAAIKS
-114 ALDGKSGTGHTHNYA
+114 ALNGKSGT
-129 GSGSAGG
+129 
-136 SANSAVKLDTATAG
+136 
-150 STTQP
+150 
-155 VYFSGGKPAVCTY
+155 
-168 TLGKSVPSNAVFTDT
+168 
-183 WRGIQNNLAS
+183 
-193 DSATDSLAAAQGK
+193 
-206 ALKSLITDLSSK
+206 
-218 SFQKKTDTIIN
+218 
-229 TTDWNTI
+229 
-236 KDPGCYK
+236 
-243 VQVVT
+243 
-248 WGDAT
+248 
-253 KLHSPNAYLS
+253 
-263 NLYQYGLLLVFRATD
+263 
-278 ADTELRTVQIFM
+278 
-290 PHRSDSSNPVL
+290 
-301 TRMLN
+301 
-306 GSTWNA
+306 
-312 WSTIGRGIKWSE
+312 
-324 INGKPSTFTPS
+324 
-335 SHTHDDRYYTE
+335 
-346 TEIDTKLKGKSGTDH
+346 
-361 KHDLSTMINTLSTGA
+361 
-376 AVPTDADYFVSQY
+376 
-389 VGGGTTTTSYHR
+389 
-401 RPVSALWSYIK
+401 
-412 AKTDGLYQTKGNY
+412 
-425 AAASHKHGNAD
+425 
-436 ITNIDASKISSGT
+436 
-449 IDLARLPQGALER
+449 
-462 CVIVADETA
+462 
-471 RLKLTTA
+471 
-478 TVQKGDTVK
+478 
-487 VTATNKM
+487 
-494 YFVIDDTKLNTEA
+494 
-507 GYTVYTAGTATSVP
+507 
-521 WSGVTGK
+521 
-528 PSTYPPSEHTHDINA
+528 
-543 LINTL
+543 
-548 GIGTATP
+548 
-555 TDTDYYICQTA
+555 
-566 GGGTSDLTYARR
+566 
-578 STSSMWNYIKGKA
+578 
-591 DTIYQP
+591 
-597 KGSYATSDHTH
+597 DHTH

-751 EFTNAGSASTTEVN
+751 EFTNAGSVSTTEVN

-872 AKTINI
+872 SKTINI

-930 KKGNQIGTQS
+930 KNGNQIGTQS

>member
-37 DKTGLMK
+37 DKNGLMK

-100 SNTDGSMTQAAIKS
+100 SNTDGAMTQAAIKS
-114 ALDGKSGTGHTHNYA
+114 ALNGKSGT
-129 GSGSAGG
+129 
-136 SANSAVKLDTATAG
+136 
-150 STTQP
+150 
-155 VYFSGGKPAVCTY
+155 
-168 TLGKSVPSNAVFTDT
+168 
-183 WRGIQNNLAS
+183 
-193 DSATDSLAAAQGK
+193 
-206 ALKSLITDLSSK
+206 
-218 SFQKKTDTIIN
+218 
-229 TTDWNTI
+229 
-236 KDPGCYK
+236 
-243 VQVVT
+243 
-248 WGDAT
+248 
-253 KLHSPNAYLS
+253 
-263 NLYQYGLLLVFRATD
+263 
-278 ADTELRTVQIFM
+278 
-290 PHRSDSSNPVL
+290 
-301 TRMLN
+301 
-306 GSTWNA
+306 
-312 WSTIGRGIKWSE
+312 
-324 INGKPSTFTPS
+324 
-335 SHTHDDRYYTE
+335 
-346 TEIDTKLKGKSGTDH
+346 
-361 KHDLSTMINTLSTGA
+361 
-376 AVPTDADYFVSQY
+376 
-389 VGGGTTTTSYHR
+389 
-401 RPVSALWSYIK
+401 
-412 AKTDGLYQTKGNY
+412 
-425 AAASHKHGNAD
+425 
-436 ITNIDASKISSGT
+436 
-449 IDLARLPQGALER
+449 
-462 CVIVADETA
+462 
-471 RLKLTTA
+471 
-478 TVQKGDTVK
+478 
-487 VTATNKM
+487 
-494 YFVIDDTKLNTEA
+494 
-507 GYTVYTAGTATSVP
+507 
-521 WSGVTGK
+521 
-528 PSTYPPSEHTHDINA
+528 
-543 LINTL
+543 
-548 GIGTATP
+548 
-555 TDTDYYICQTA
+555 
-566 GGGTSDLTYARR
+566 
-578 STSSMWNYIKGKA
+578 
-591 DTIYQP
+591 
-597 KGSYATSDHTH
+597 DHTH

-701 NPYYWEFIGTSGQD
+701 NPYYREFNGTSGQD

-775 FYIVKSS
+775 FYIVKFS

-811 STTITFSDTQIT
+811 NTTITFSDTQIT

-907 FVSLSYYAKELDDS
+907 FVSLSYYTKELDDS

>member
-1 MAENTIKVRQKQRYD
+1 MAENIIKVRQKQRCD
-16 TEANWKS
+16 TEANWTS

-37 DKTGLMK
+37 DKNGLMK

-100 SNTDGSMTQAAIKS
+100 SNTDGAMTQAAIKS
-114 ALDGKSGTGHTHNYA
+114 ALNGKSGT
-129 GSGSAGG
+129 
-136 SANSAVKLDTATAG
+136 
-150 STTQP
+150 
-155 VYFSGGKPAVCTY
+155 
-168 TLGKSVPSNAVFTDT
+168 
-183 WRGIQNNLAS
+183 
-193 DSATDSLAAAQGK
+193 
-206 ALKSLITDLSSK
+206 
-218 SFQKKTDTIIN
+218 
-229 TTDWNTI
+229 
-236 KDPGCYK
+236 
-243 VQVVT
+243 
-248 WGDAT
+248 
-253 KLHSPNAYLS
+253 
-263 NLYQYGLLLVFRATD
+263 
-278 ADTELRTVQIFM
+278 
-290 PHRSDSSNPVL
+290 
-301 TRMLN
+301 
-306 GSTWNA
+306 
-312 WSTIGRGIKWSE
+312 
-324 INGKPSTFTPS
+324 
-335 SHTHDDRYYTE
+335 
-346 TEIDTKLKGKSGTDH
+346 
-361 KHDLSTMINTLSTGA
+361 
-376 AVPTDADYFVSQY
+376 
-389 VGGGTTTTSYHR
+389 
-401 RPVSALWSYIK
+401 
-412 AKTDGLYQTKGNY
+412 
-425 AAASHKHGNAD
+425 
-436 ITNIDASKISSGT
+436 
-449 IDLARLPQGALER
+449 
-462 CVIVADETA
+462 
-471 RLKLTTA
+471 
-478 TVQKGDTVK
+478 
-487 VTATNKM
+487 
-494 YFVIDDTKLNTEA
+494 
-507 GYTVYTAGTATSVP
+507 
-521 WSGVTGK
+521 
-528 PSTYPPSEHTHDINA
+528 
-543 LINTL
+543 
-548 GIGTATP
+548 
-555 TDTDYYICQTA
+555 
-566 GGGTSDLTYARR
+566 
-578 STSSMWNYIKGKA
+578 
-591 DTIYQP
+591 
-597 KGSYATSDHTH
+597 DHTH

-751 EFTNAGSASTTEVN
+751 EFTNAGSVSTTEVN

-872 AKTINI
+872 SKTINI
-878 TPSAIGAS
+878 TPGAIGAS

>member
-1 MAENTIKVRQKQRYD
+1 MAENIIKVRQKQRCD
-16 TEANWKS
+16 TEANWTS

-37 DKTGLMK
+37 DKNGLMK

-100 SNTDGSMTQAAIKS
+100 SNTDGAMTQSAIKS
-114 ALDGKSGTGHTHNYA
+114 ALNGKSGT
-129 GSGSAGG
+129 
-136 SANSAVKLDTATAG
+136 
-150 STTQP
+150 
-155 VYFSGGKPAVCTY
+155 
-168 TLGKSVPSNAVFTDT
+168 
-183 WRGIQNNLAS
+183 
-193 DSATDSLAAAQGK
+193 
-206 ALKSLITDLSSK
+206 
-218 SFQKKTDTIIN
+218 
-229 TTDWNTI
+229 
-236 KDPGCYK
+236 
-243 VQVVT
+243 
-248 WGDAT
+248 
-253 KLHSPNAYLS
+253 
-263 NLYQYGLLLVFRATD
+263 
-278 ADTELRTVQIFM
+278 
-290 PHRSDSSNPVL
+290 
-301 TRMLN
+301 
-306 GSTWNA
+306 
-312 WSTIGRGIKWSE
+312 
-324 INGKPSTFTPS
+324 
-335 SHTHDDRYYTE
+335 
-346 TEIDTKLKGKSGTDH
+346 
-361 KHDLSTMINTLSTGA
+361 
-376 AVPTDADYFVSQY
+376 
-389 VGGGTTTTSYHR
+389 
-401 RPVSALWSYIK
+401 
-412 AKTDGLYQTKGNY
+412 
-425 AAASHKHGNAD
+425 
-436 ITNIDASKISSGT
+436 
-449 IDLARLPQGALER
+449 
-462 CVIVADETA
+462 
-471 RLKLTTA
+471 
-478 TVQKGDTVK
+478 
-487 VTATNKM
+487 
-494 YFVIDDTKLNTEA
+494 
-507 GYTVYTAGTATSVP
+507 
-521 WSGVTGK
+521 
-528 PSTYPPSEHTHDINA
+528 
-543 LINTL
+543 
-548 GIGTATP
+548 
-555 TDTDYYICQTA
+555 
-566 GGGTSDLTYARR
+566 
-578 STSSMWNYIKGKA
+578 
-591 DTIYQP
+591 
-597 KGSYATSDHTH
+597 DHTH

-751 EFTNAGSASTTEVN
+751 EFTNAGSVSTTEVN

-872 AKTINI
+872 SKTINI

>member
-1 MAENTIKVRQKQRYD
+1 MAENIIKVRQKQRCD
-16 TEANWKS
+16 TEANWTS

-37 DKTGLMK
+37 DKNGLMK

-100 SNTDGSMTQAAIKS
+100 SNTDGAMTQAAIKS
-114 ALDGKSGTGHTHNYA
+114 ALNGKSGTG
-129 GSGSAGG
+129 
-136 SANSAVKLDTATAG
+136 
-150 STTQP
+150 
-155 VYFSGGKPAVCTY
+155 
-168 TLGKSVPSNAVFTDT
+168 
-183 WRGIQNNLAS
+183 
-193 DSATDSLAAAQGK
+193 
-206 ALKSLITDLSSK
+206 
-218 SFQKKTDTIIN
+218 
-229 TTDWNTI
+229 
-236 KDPGCYK
+236 
-243 VQVVT
+243 
-248 WGDAT
+248 
-253 KLHSPNAYLS
+253 
-263 NLYQYGLLLVFRATD
+263 
-278 ADTELRTVQIFM
+278 
-290 PHRSDSSNPVL
+290 
-301 TRMLN
+301 
-306 GSTWNA
+306 
-312 WSTIGRGIKWSE
+312 
-324 INGKPSTFTPS
+324 
-335 SHTHDDRYYTE
+335 
-346 TEIDTKLKGKSGTDH
+346 
-361 KHDLSTMINTLSTGA
+361 
-376 AVPTDADYFVSQY
+376 
-389 VGGGTTTTSYHR
+389 
-401 RPVSALWSYIK
+401 
-412 AKTDGLYQTKGNY
+412 
-425 AAASHKHGNAD
+425 
-436 ITNIDASKISSGT
+436 
-449 IDLARLPQGALER
+449 
-462 CVIVADETA
+462 
-471 RLKLTTA
+471 
-478 TVQKGDTVK
+478 
-487 VTATNKM
+487 
-494 YFVIDDTKLNTEA
+494 
-507 GYTVYTAGTATSVP
+507 
-521 WSGVTGK
+521 
-528 PSTYPPSEHTHDINA
+528 
-543 LINTL
+543 
-548 GIGTATP
+548 
-555 TDTDYYICQTA
+555 
-566 GGGTSDLTYARR
+566 
-578 STSSMWNYIKGKA
+578 
-591 DTIYQP
+591 
-597 KGSYATSDHTH
+597 HTH

-751 EFTNAGSASTTEVN
+751 EFTNAGSVSTTEVN

-872 AKTINI
+872 SKTINI

>member
-1 MAENTIKVRQKQRYD
+1 MAENIIKVRQKQRCD
-16 TEANWKS
+16 TEANWTS

-37 DKTGLMK
+37 DKNGLMK

-100 SNTDGSMTQAAIKS
+100 SNTDGAMTQAAIKS
-114 ALDGKSGTGHTHNYA
+114 ALNGKSGT
-129 GSGSAGG
+129 
-136 SANSAVKLDTATAG
+136 
-150 STTQP
+150 
-155 VYFSGGKPAVCTY
+155 
-168 TLGKSVPSNAVFTDT
+168 
-183 WRGIQNNLAS
+183 
-193 DSATDSLAAAQGK
+193 
-206 ALKSLITDLSSK
+206 
-218 SFQKKTDTIIN
+218 
-229 TTDWNTI
+229 
-236 KDPGCYK
+236 
-243 VQVVT
+243 
-248 WGDAT
+248 
-253 KLHSPNAYLS
+253 
-263 NLYQYGLLLVFRATD
+263 
-278 ADTELRTVQIFM
+278 
-290 PHRSDSSNPVL
+290 
-301 TRMLN
+301 
-306 GSTWNA
+306 
-312 WSTIGRGIKWSE
+312 
-324 INGKPSTFTPS
+324 
-335 SHTHDDRYYTE
+335 
-346 TEIDTKLKGKSGTDH
+346 
-361 KHDLSTMINTLSTGA
+361 
-376 AVPTDADYFVSQY
+376 
-389 VGGGTTTTSYHR
+389 
-401 RPVSALWSYIK
+401 
-412 AKTDGLYQTKGNY
+412 
-425 AAASHKHGNAD
+425 
-436 ITNIDASKISSGT
+436 
-449 IDLARLPQGALER
+449 
-462 CVIVADETA
+462 
-471 RLKLTTA
+471 
-478 TVQKGDTVK
+478 
-487 VTATNKM
+487 
-494 YFVIDDTKLNTEA
+494 
-507 GYTVYTAGTATSVP
+507 
-521 WSGVTGK
+521 
-528 PSTYPPSEHTHDINA
+528 
-543 LINTL
+543 
-548 GIGTATP
+548 
-555 TDTDYYICQTA
+555 
-566 GGGTSDLTYARR
+566 
-578 STSSMWNYIKGKA
+578 
-591 DTIYQP
+591 
-597 KGSYATSDHTH
+597 DHTH

-811 STTITFSDTQIT
+811 NTTITFSDTQIT

>member
-1 MAENTIKVRQKQRYD
+1 MAENIIKVRQKQRCD
-16 TEANWKS
+16 TEANWTS

-37 DKTGLMK
+37 DKNGLMK

-100 SNTDGSMTQAAIKS
+100 SNTDGAMTQAAIKS
-114 ALDGKSGTGHTHNYA
+114 ALNGKSGT
-129 GSGSAGG
+129 
-136 SANSAVKLDTATAG
+136 
-150 STTQP
+150 
-155 VYFSGGKPAVCTY
+155 
-168 TLGKSVPSNAVFTDT
+168 
-183 WRGIQNNLAS
+183 
-193 DSATDSLAAAQGK
+193 
-206 ALKSLITDLSSK
+206 
-218 SFQKKTDTIIN
+218 
-229 TTDWNTI
+229 
-236 KDPGCYK
+236 
-243 VQVVT
+243 
-248 WGDAT
+248 
-253 KLHSPNAYLS
+253 
-263 NLYQYGLLLVFRATD
+263 
-278 ADTELRTVQIFM
+278 
-290 PHRSDSSNPVL
+290 
-301 TRMLN
+301 
-306 GSTWNA
+306 
-312 WSTIGRGIKWSE
+312 
-324 INGKPSTFTPS
+324 
-335 SHTHDDRYYTE
+335 
-346 TEIDTKLKGKSGTDH
+346 
-361 KHDLSTMINTLSTGA
+361 
-376 AVPTDADYFVSQY
+376 
-389 VGGGTTTTSYHR
+389 
-401 RPVSALWSYIK
+401 
-412 AKTDGLYQTKGNY
+412 
-425 AAASHKHGNAD
+425 
-436 ITNIDASKISSGT
+436 
-449 IDLARLPQGALER
+449 
-462 CVIVADETA
+462 
-471 RLKLTTA
+471 
-478 TVQKGDTVK
+478 
-487 VTATNKM
+487 
-494 YFVIDDTKLNTEA
+494 
-507 GYTVYTAGTATSVP
+507 
-521 WSGVTGK
+521 
-528 PSTYPPSEHTHDINA
+528 
-543 LINTL
+543 
-548 GIGTATP
+548 
-555 TDTDYYICQTA
+555 
-566 GGGTSDLTYARR
+566 
-578 STSSMWNYIKGKA
+578 
-591 DTIYQP
+591 
-597 KGSYATSDHTH
+597 DHTH

-630 GYSEYTWLAAW
+630 GYSDYTWLAAW

-751 EFTNAGSASTTEVN
+751 EFTNAGSVSTTEVN

-872 AKTINI
+872 SKTINI

>member
-1 MAENTIKVRQKQRYD
+1 MAENIIKVRQKQRCD
-16 TEANWKS
+16 TEANWTS

-37 DKTGLMK
+37 DKNGLMK

-100 SNTDGSMTQAAIKS
+100 SNTDGAMTQAAIKS
-114 ALDGKSGTGHTHNYA
+114 ALNGKSGT
-129 GSGSAGG
+129 
-136 SANSAVKLDTATAG
+136 
-150 STTQP
+150 
-155 VYFSGGKPAVCTY
+155 
-168 TLGKSVPSNAVFTDT
+168 
-183 WRGIQNNLAS
+183 
-193 DSATDSLAAAQGK
+193 
-206 ALKSLITDLSSK
+206 
-218 SFQKKTDTIIN
+218 
-229 TTDWNTI
+229 
-236 KDPGCYK
+236 
-243 VQVVT
+243 
-248 WGDAT
+248 
-253 KLHSPNAYLS
+253 
-263 NLYQYGLLLVFRATD
+263 
-278 ADTELRTVQIFM
+278 
-290 PHRSDSSNPVL
+290 
-301 TRMLN
+301 
-306 GSTWNA
+306 
-312 WSTIGRGIKWSE
+312 
-324 INGKPSTFTPS
+324 
-335 SHTHDDRYYTE
+335 
-346 TEIDTKLKGKSGTDH
+346 
-361 KHDLSTMINTLSTGA
+361 
-376 AVPTDADYFVSQY
+376 
-389 VGGGTTTTSYHR
+389 
-401 RPVSALWSYIK
+401 
-412 AKTDGLYQTKGNY
+412 
-425 AAASHKHGNAD
+425 
-436 ITNIDASKISSGT
+436 
-449 IDLARLPQGALER
+449 
-462 CVIVADETA
+462 
-471 RLKLTTA
+471 
-478 TVQKGDTVK
+478 
-487 VTATNKM
+487 
-494 YFVIDDTKLNTEA
+494 
-507 GYTVYTAGTATSVP
+507 
-521 WSGVTGK
+521 
-528 PSTYPPSEHTHDINA
+528 
-543 LINTL
+543 
-548 GIGTATP
+548 
-555 TDTDYYICQTA
+555 
-566 GGGTSDLTYARR
+566 
-578 STSSMWNYIKGKA
+578 
-591 DTIYQP
+591 
-597 KGSYATSDHTH
+597 DHTH

-630 GYSEYTWLAAW
+630 GYLEYTWLAAW

-701 NPYYWEFIGTSGQD
+701 NPYYREFNGTSGQD

-811 STTITFSDTQIT
+811 NTTITFSDTQIT

>member
-1 MAENTIKVRQKQRYD
+1 MAENIIKVRQKQRCD
-16 TEANWKS
+16 TEANWTS

-37 DKTGLMK
+37 DKNGLMK

-100 SNTDGSMTQAAIKS
+100 SNTDGAMTQAAIKS
-114 ALDGKSGTGHTHNYA
+114 ALNGKSGT
-129 GSGSAGG
+129 
-136 SANSAVKLDTATAG
+136 
-150 STTQP
+150 
-155 VYFSGGKPAVCTY
+155 
-168 TLGKSVPSNAVFTDT
+168 
-183 WRGIQNNLAS
+183 
-193 DSATDSLAAAQGK
+193 
-206 ALKSLITDLSSK
+206 
-218 SFQKKTDTIIN
+218 
-229 TTDWNTI
+229 
-236 KDPGCYK
+236 
-243 VQVVT
+243 
-248 WGDAT
+248 
-253 KLHSPNAYLS
+253 
-263 NLYQYGLLLVFRATD
+263 
-278 ADTELRTVQIFM
+278 
-290 PHRSDSSNPVL
+290 
-301 TRMLN
+301 
-306 GSTWNA
+306 
-312 WSTIGRGIKWSE
+312 
-324 INGKPSTFTPS
+324 
-335 SHTHDDRYYTE
+335 
-346 TEIDTKLKGKSGTDH
+346 
-361 KHDLSTMINTLSTGA
+361 
-376 AVPTDADYFVSQY
+376 
-389 VGGGTTTTSYHR
+389 
-401 RPVSALWSYIK
+401 
-412 AKTDGLYQTKGNY
+412 
-425 AAASHKHGNAD
+425 
-436 ITNIDASKISSGT
+436 
-449 IDLARLPQGALER
+449 
-462 CVIVADETA
+462 
-471 RLKLTTA
+471 
-478 TVQKGDTVK
+478 
-487 VTATNKM
+487 
-494 YFVIDDTKLNTEA
+494 
-507 GYTVYTAGTATSVP
+507 
-521 WSGVTGK
+521 
-528 PSTYPPSEHTHDINA
+528 
-543 LINTL
+543 
-548 GIGTATP
+548 
-555 TDTDYYICQTA
+555 
-566 GGGTSDLTYARR
+566 
-578 STSSMWNYIKGKA
+578 
-591 DTIYQP
+591 
-597 KGSYATSDHTH
+597 DHTH

-701 NPYYWEFIGTSGQD
+701 NPYYREFNGTSGQD

-728 YQNQPMTFLFGQRG
+728 YQNQPMTFLFGQKG

-811 STTITFSDTQIT
+811 NTTITFSDTQIT

>member
-1 MAENTIKVRQKQRYD
+1 MAENIIKVRQKQRCD
-16 TEANWKS
+16 TEANWTS

-37 DKTGLMK
+37 DKNGLMK

-100 SNTDGSMTQAAIKS
+100 SNTDGAMTQAAIKS
-114 ALDGKSGTGHTHNYA
+114 ALNGKSGT
-129 GSGSAGG
+129 
-136 SANSAVKLDTATAG
+136 
-150 STTQP
+150 
-155 VYFSGGKPAVCTY
+155 
-168 TLGKSVPSNAVFTDT
+168 
-183 WRGIQNNLAS
+183 
-193 DSATDSLAAAQGK
+193 
-206 ALKSLITDLSSK
+206 
-218 SFQKKTDTIIN
+218 
-229 TTDWNTI
+229 
-236 KDPGCYK
+236 
-243 VQVVT
+243 
-248 WGDAT
+248 
-253 KLHSPNAYLS
+253 
-263 NLYQYGLLLVFRATD
+263 
-278 ADTELRTVQIFM
+278 
-290 PHRSDSSNPVL
+290 
-301 TRMLN
+301 
-306 GSTWNA
+306 
-312 WSTIGRGIKWSE
+312 
-324 INGKPSTFTPS
+324 
-335 SHTHDDRYYTE
+335 
-346 TEIDTKLKGKSGTDH
+346 
-361 KHDLSTMINTLSTGA
+361 
-376 AVPTDADYFVSQY
+376 
-389 VGGGTTTTSYHR
+389 
-401 RPVSALWSYIK
+401 
-412 AKTDGLYQTKGNY
+412 
-425 AAASHKHGNAD
+425 
-436 ITNIDASKISSGT
+436 
-449 IDLARLPQGALER
+449 
-462 CVIVADETA
+462 
-471 RLKLTTA
+471 
-478 TVQKGDTVK
+478 
-487 VTATNKM
+487 
-494 YFVIDDTKLNTEA
+494 
-507 GYTVYTAGTATSVP
+507 
-521 WSGVTGK
+521 
-528 PSTYPPSEHTHDINA
+528 
-543 LINTL
+543 
-548 GIGTATP
+548 
-555 TDTDYYICQTA
+555 
-566 GGGTSDLTYARR
+566 
-578 STSSMWNYIKGKA
+578 
-591 DTIYQP
+591 
-597 KGSYATSDHTH
+597 DHTH

-701 NPYYWEFIGTSGQD
+701 NPYYREFNGTSGQD

-811 STTITFSDTQIT
+811 NTTITFSDTQIT

-886 AVGHSHGVLEDP
+886 AVGHSHSVLEDP

>member
-37 DKTGLMK
+37 DKNGLMK

-100 SNTDGSMTQAAIKS
+100 SNTDGAMTQAAIKS
-114 ALDGKSGTGHTHNYA
+114 ALNGKSGT
-129 GSGSAGG
+129 
-136 SANSAVKLDTATAG
+136 
-150 STTQP
+150 
-155 VYFSGGKPAVCTY
+155 
-168 TLGKSVPSNAVFTDT
+168 
-183 WRGIQNNLAS
+183 
-193 DSATDSLAAAQGK
+193 
-206 ALKSLITDLSSK
+206 
-218 SFQKKTDTIIN
+218 
-229 TTDWNTI
+229 
-236 KDPGCYK
+236 
-243 VQVVT
+243 
-248 WGDAT
+248 
-253 KLHSPNAYLS
+253 
-263 NLYQYGLLLVFRATD
+263 
-278 ADTELRTVQIFM
+278 
-290 PHRSDSSNPVL
+290 
-301 TRMLN
+301 
-306 GSTWNA
+306 
-312 WSTIGRGIKWSE
+312 
-324 INGKPSTFTPS
+324 
-335 SHTHDDRYYTE
+335 
-346 TEIDTKLKGKSGTDH
+346 
-361 KHDLSTMINTLSTGA
+361 
-376 AVPTDADYFVSQY
+376 
-389 VGGGTTTTSYHR
+389 
-401 RPVSALWSYIK
+401 
-412 AKTDGLYQTKGNY
+412 
-425 AAASHKHGNAD
+425 
-436 ITNIDASKISSGT
+436 
-449 IDLARLPQGALER
+449 
-462 CVIVADETA
+462 
-471 RLKLTTA
+471 
-478 TVQKGDTVK
+478 
-487 VTATNKM
+487 
-494 YFVIDDTKLNTEA
+494 
-507 GYTVYTAGTATSVP
+507 
-521 WSGVTGK
+521 
-528 PSTYPPSEHTHDINA
+528 
-543 LINTL
+543 
-548 GIGTATP
+548 
-555 TDTDYYICQTA
+555 
-566 GGGTSDLTYARR
+566 
-578 STSSMWNYIKGKA
+578 
-591 DTIYQP
+591 
-597 KGSYATSDHTH
+597 DHTH

-728 YQNQPMTFLFGQRG
+728 HQNQPMTFLFGQRG

-751 EFTNAGSASTTEVN
+751 EFTNAGSVSTTEVN

-872 AKTINI
+872 SKTINI

>member
-1 MAENTIKVRQKQRYD
+1 MAENIIKVRQKQRCD
-16 TEANWKS
+16 TEANWTS

-37 DKTGLMK
+37 DKNGLMK

-100 SNTDGSMTQAAIKS
+100 SNTDGAMTQAAIKS
-114 ALDGKSGTGHTHNYA
+114 ALNGKSGT
-129 GSGSAGG
+129 
-136 SANSAVKLDTATAG
+136 
-150 STTQP
+150 
-155 VYFSGGKPAVCTY
+155 
-168 TLGKSVPSNAVFTDT
+168 
-183 WRGIQNNLAS
+183 
-193 DSATDSLAAAQGK
+193 
-206 ALKSLITDLSSK
+206 
-218 SFQKKTDTIIN
+218 
-229 TTDWNTI
+229 
-236 KDPGCYK
+236 
-243 VQVVT
+243 
-248 WGDAT
+248 
-253 KLHSPNAYLS
+253 
-263 NLYQYGLLLVFRATD
+263 
-278 ADTELRTVQIFM
+278 
-290 PHRSDSSNPVL
+290 
-301 TRMLN
+301 
-306 GSTWNA
+306 
-312 WSTIGRGIKWSE
+312 
-324 INGKPSTFTPS
+324 
-335 SHTHDDRYYTE
+335 
-346 TEIDTKLKGKSGTDH
+346 
-361 KHDLSTMINTLSTGA
+361 
-376 AVPTDADYFVSQY
+376 
-389 VGGGTTTTSYHR
+389 
-401 RPVSALWSYIK
+401 
-412 AKTDGLYQTKGNY
+412 
-425 AAASHKHGNAD
+425 
-436 ITNIDASKISSGT
+436 
-449 IDLARLPQGALER
+449 
-462 CVIVADETA
+462 
-471 RLKLTTA
+471 
-478 TVQKGDTVK
+478 
-487 VTATNKM
+487 
-494 YFVIDDTKLNTEA
+494 
-507 GYTVYTAGTATSVP
+507 
-521 WSGVTGK
+521 
-528 PSTYPPSEHTHDINA
+528 
-543 LINTL
+543 
-548 GIGTATP
+548 
-555 TDTDYYICQTA
+555 
-566 GGGTSDLTYARR
+566 
-578 STSSMWNYIKGKA
+578 
-591 DTIYQP
+591 
-597 KGSYATSDHTH
+597 DHTH

-701 NPYYWEFIGTSGQD
+701 NPYYREFNVTSGQD
-715 GYIKIMTIKPTVA
+715 VYIKIMTIKPTVA

-811 STTITFSDTQIT
+811 NTTITFSDTQIT